1 MKLLTNKIFIYA
13 FLFLYALVAFIS
25 FCHAIE
31 FFDIGNTHWMS
42 IMLAFAFELGLA
54 VCLASILIGTNKKNN
69 IAWLLLTIL
78 VLVQVIGNTYS
89 VFKFISESGYDYYN
103 YLAKPMLFM
112 IEEVSQETVQVII
125 SWIMGAILPIVALL
139 MTEMIANGIK
149 ETQMIDDPKT
159 EPITEPINEPI
170 NENIENHKLTEDEK
184 EMPEVSFMTP
194 DGFDEKEEQIN
205 LDNDS
210 DETLNN
216 NSNDEDL
223 IKDDIVITPEE
234 DQENKEEINP
244 FENENMIESEETT
257 VNNEE
262 TQKND
267 EFIEQND
274 KQEVN
279 ENEGT
284 SNKEYGLSN
293 ENHKKFVA
301 IDNKE
306 PKQMFDEL
314 KKESLN

>member
-1 MKLLTNKIFIYA
+1 MIKTSTNKIFIYA

-31 FFDIGNTHWMS
+31 FFDIGNIHWMS

-54 VCLASILIGTNKKNN
+54 VCLASILIGINKKNN

-139 MTEMIANGIK
+139 MTEMVANGIK
-149 ETQMIDDPKT
+149 ETQMIDDSKNDQKN
-159 EPITEPINEPI
+159 EPITD
-170 NENIENHKLTEDEK
+170 NIEYHKLTEDEK
-184 EMPEVSFMTP
+184 KIPEVPFTIP
-194 DGFDEKEEQIN
+194 DFSDKKEEQIN
-205 LDNDS
+205 LDNDI

-223 IKDDIVITPEE
+223 IKDDIDITPEE
-234 DQENKEEINP
+234 DKERKEEITP
-244 FENENMIESEETT
+244 FENENVIESEETT

-274 KQEVN
+274 NPEVN
-279 ENEGT
+279 ENEDKL
-284 SNKEYGLSN
+284 NKEYELSN
-293 ENHKKFVA
+293 ENNNKFV

-306 PKQMFDEL
+306 PRQIFDEL
-314 KKESLN
+314 KKESLNV

>member
-54 VCLASILIGTNKKNN
+54 VCLASILIGTNKRNN

-78 VLVQVIGNTYS
+78 VLVQIIGNTYS
-89 VFKFISESGYDYYN
+89 VFKFISESGHDYYN

-112 IEEVSQETVQVII
+112 IEEVSQETVQIII

-139 MTEMIANGIK
+139 MTEMVANGIK
-149 ETQMIDDPKT
+149 ETQMIDDSKNDQK
-159 EPITEPINEPI
+159 NEPI
-170 NENIENHKLTEDEK
+170 ADNIEYHKLTEDEK
-184 EMPEVSFMTP
+184 KIPEVPFTIP
-194 DGFDEKEEQIN
+194 DFSDKKEEQIN
-205 LDNDS
+205 LDNDR

-216 NSNDEDL
+216 NSNDEYL
-223 IKDDIVITPEE
+223 IKDDIDITPEE
-234 DQENKEEINP
+234 DHERKEEITP
-244 FENENMIESEETT
+244 FENENVIESEETT

-262 TQKND
+262 NQKND

-274 KQEVN
+274 NTEVN
-279 ENEGT
+279 ENEDKL
-284 SNKEYGLSN
+284 NKEYELSN
-293 ENHKKFVA
+293 ENNNKFV

-306 PKQMFDEL
+306 PRQIFDEL
-314 KKESLN
+314 KKESLNV

>member
-54 VCLASILIGTNKKNN
+54 VCLASILIGTNKRNN

-78 VLVQVIGNTYS
+78 VLVQIIGNTYS
-89 VFKFISESGYDYYN
+89 VFKFISESGHDYYN

-112 IEEVSQETVQVII
+112 IEEVSQETVQIII

-139 MTEMIANGIK
+139 MTEMVANGIK
-149 ETQMIDDPKT
+149 ETQMIDDSKNDQKN
-159 EPITEPINEPI
+159 EQITD
-170 NENIENHKLTEDEK
+170 NIEYHKLTEDEK
-184 EMPEVSFMTP
+184 KIPEVPFTIP
-194 DGFDEKEEQIN
+194 DVSDKKEEQIN
-205 LDNDS
+205 LDNDI

-223 IKDDIVITPEE
+223 IKDDIDITLEE
-234 DQENKEEINP
+234 DQERKEEITP
-244 FENENMIESEETT
+244 FENENVIESEETT

-274 KQEVN
+274 NSEVN
-279 ENEGT
+279 ENEDKL
-284 SNKEYGLSN
+284 NKEYELSN
-293 ENHKKFVA
+293 KNHKKFVV

-314 KKESLN
+314 KKESLSV

>member
-1 MKLLTNKIFIYA
+1 MIKTSTNKIFIYA

-54 VCLASILIGTNKKNN
+54 VCLASILIGINKKNN

-139 MTEMIANGIK
+139 MTEMVANGIK
-149 ETQMIDDPKT
+149 ETQMIDDPKN
-159 EPITEPINEPI
+159 EPITDPIT
-170 NENIENHKLTEDEK
+170 ENIENPKLTEDEK
-184 EMPEVSFMTP
+184 EIPEVQFMTP
-194 DGFDEKEEQIN
+194 DAY
-205 LDNDS
+205 
-210 DETLNN
+210 DETT
-216 NSNDEDL
+216 L
-223 IKDDIVITPEE
+223 IKDDVDIIPEE
-234 DQENKEEINP
+234 YQENKEEITP

-257 VNNEE
+257 VNNK
-262 TQKND
+262 TNQKND
-267 EFIEQND
+267 EFIEQNNNP
-274 KQEVN
+274 EVN

-284 SNKEYGLSN
+284 SNQDYKLSN
-293 ENHKKFVA
+293 KNNKKFVV
-301 IDNKE
+301 INNKE
-306 PKQMFDEL
+306 PRQMFDEL

>member
-13 FLFLYALVAFIS
+13 FLFLYVLVAFIS

-54 VCLASILIGTNKKNN
+54 VCLASILIGTNKRNN

-78 VLVQVIGNTYS
+78 VLVQIIGNTYS
-89 VFKFISESGYDYYN
+89 VFKFISESGHDYYN

-112 IEEVSQETVQVII
+112 IEEVSQETVQIII

-139 MTEMIANGIK
+139 MTEMVANGIK
-149 ETQMIDDPKT
+149 ETQMIDDYKNDQKN
-159 EPITEPINEPI
+159 EPITD
-170 NENIENHKLTEDEK
+170 NIEYHKLTEDEK
-184 EMPEVSFMTP
+184 KIPEVPFTIP
-194 DGFDEKEEQIN
+194 DVSDKKEEQIN
-205 LDNDS
+205 LDNDR

-216 NSNDEDL
+216 NSNDEYL
-223 IKDDIVITPEE
+223 IKDDIDITPEE
-234 DQENKEEINP
+234 DQERKEEITP
-244 FENENMIESEETT
+244 FENENVIESEETT

-267 EFIEQND
+267 EFIEHNP
-274 KQEVN
+274 EVN
-279 ENEGT
+279 ENEDKL
-284 SNKEYGLSN
+284 NKEYELSN
-293 ENHKKFVA
+293 ENNNKFV

-306 PKQMFDEL
+306 PRQIFDEL
-314 KKESLN
+314 KKESLNV

>member
-1 MKLLTNKIFIYA
+1 MIKTSTNKIFIYA
-13 FLFLYALVAFIS
+13 FLFLYTLVAFIS

-54 VCLASILIGTNKKNN
+54 VCLASILIGINKKNN

-139 MTEMIANGIK
+139 MTEMVANGIK
-149 ETQMIDDPKT
+149 ETQMIDDPKN
-159 EPITEPINEPI
+159 EPITDPIT
-170 NENIENHKLTEDEK
+170 ENIENPKLTEDEK
-184 EMPEVSFMTP
+184 EIPEVQFMTP
-194 DGFDEKEEQIN
+194 DAY
-205 LDNDS
+205 
-210 DETLNN
+210 DETT
-216 NSNDEDL
+216 L
-223 IKDDIVITPEE
+223 IKDDVDIIPEE
-234 DQENKEEINP
+234 YQENKEEIIP

-257 VNNEE
+257 VNNK
-262 TQKND
+262 TNQKND
-267 EFIEQND
+267 EFIEQNNNP
-274 KQEVN
+274 EVN

-284 SNKEYGLSN
+284 SNKDYKLSN
-293 ENHKKFVA
+293 KNNKKFVV
-301 IDNKE
+301 INNKE
-306 PKQMFDEL
+306 PRQMFDEL

>member
-1 MKLLTNKIFIYA
+1 MKNLTNKIFIYA
-13 FLFLYALVAFIS
+13 FLFLYVFVAFIS

-54 VCLASILIGTNKKNN
+54 VCLASILIGTNKRNN

-125 SWIMGAILPIVALL
+125 SWIMGAILPVVALL
-139 MTEMIANGIK
+139 MTEMVANGIK
-149 ETQMIDDPKT
+149 EAQIIDDSKN
-159 EPITEPINEPI
+159 EPIT
-170 NENIENHKLTEDEK
+170 ENIENHKLTEDEK
-184 EMPEVSFMTP
+184 EMPEVPFMLP
-194 DGFDEKEEQIN
+194 DVSDEKEEQIN
-205 LDNDS
+205 LDNDN

-223 IKDDIVITPEE
+223 IKDDIDITSEE
-234 DQENKEEINP
+234 DQENKEEITP
-244 FENENMIESEETT
+244 FENENVIESEETT
-257 VNNEE
+257 FNNEE

-274 KQEVN
+274 KPEVN
-279 ENEGT
+279 KNDGT
-284 SNKEYGLSN
+284 SNKEDVLSN
-293 ENHKKFVA
+293 ENHKKFV

-306 PKQMFDEL
+306 PRQMFDEL
-314 KKESLN
+314 KKESLNV

>member
-1 MKLLTNKIFIYA
+1 MIKTSTNKIFIYA
-13 FLFLYALVAFIS
+13 FLFLYTLVAFIS

-54 VCLASILIGTNKKNN
+54 VCLASILIGINKKNN

-139 MTEMIANGIK
+139 MTEMVANGIK
-149 ETQMIDDPKT
+149 ETQMIDDPKN
-159 EPITEPINEPI
+159 EPITDPIT
-170 NENIENHKLTEDEK
+170 ENIENPKLTEDEK
-184 EMPEVSFMTP
+184 EIPEVQFMTP
-194 DGFDEKEEQIN
+194 DAY
-205 LDNDS
+205 
-210 DETLNN
+210 DETT
-216 NSNDEDL
+216 L
-223 IKDDIVITPEE
+223 IKDDVDIIPEE
-234 DQENKEEINP
+234 YQENKEEITN

-257 VNNEE
+257 VNNK
-262 TQKND
+262 TNQKND
-267 EFIEQND
+267 EFIEQNNNP
-274 KQEVN
+274 EVN

-284 SNKEYGLSN
+284 SNKDYKLSN
-293 ENHKKFVA
+293 KNNKKFVV
-301 IDNKE
+301 INNKE
-306 PKQMFDEL
+306 PRQMFDEL

>member
-54 VCLASILIGTNKKNN
+54 VCLASILIGTNKRNN

-78 VLVQVIGNTYS
+78 VLVQIIGNTYS
-89 VFKFISESGYDYYN
+89 VFKFISESGHDYYN

-112 IEEVSQETVQVII
+112 IEEVSQETVQIII

-139 MTEMIANGIK
+139 MTEMVANGIK
-149 ETQMIDDPKT
+149 ETQMIDDSKNDQKN
-159 EPITEPINEPI
+159 EPITD
-170 NENIENHKLTEDEK
+170 NIEYHKLNEDEK
-184 EMPEVSFMTP
+184 KIPEVPFTIP
-194 DGFDEKEEQIN
+194 DVSDKKEEQIN
-205 LDNDS
+205 LDNDR

-216 NSNDEDL
+216 NSNDEYL
-223 IKDDIVITPEE
+223 IKDDIDITPEE
-234 DQENKEEINP
+234 DHERKEEITP
-244 FENENMIESEETT
+244 FENENVIESEETT

-274 KQEVN
+274 NPEVN
-279 ENEGT
+279 ENEDKL
-284 SNKEYGLSN
+284 NKEYELSN
-293 ENHKKFVA
+293 ENNNKFV

-306 PKQMFDEL
+306 PRQIFDEL
-314 KKESLN
+314 KKESLNV

>member
-1 MKLLTNKIFIYA
+1 MNKLTNKIFIYA

-54 VCLASILIGTNKKNN
+54 VCLASILIGTNKRNN

-112 IEEVSQETVQVII
+112 IEEVSQETIQVII

-139 MTEMIANGIK
+139 MTEMVANGIK
-149 ETQMIDDPKT
+149 ETQMIDDPKN
-159 EPITEPINEPI
+159 EPINEPI
-170 NENIENHKLTEDEK
+170 NEHIEN
-184 EMPEVSFMTP
+184 
-194 DGFDEKEEQIN
+194 
-205 LDNDS
+205 
-210 DETLNN
+210 LNN
-216 NSNDEDL
+216 NSNDDL
-223 IKDDIVITPEE
+223 IKDDSNIMPEE
-234 DQENKEEINP
+234 DQENKEEITP
-244 FENENMIESEETT
+244 FENENVIESEETT
-257 VNNEE
+257 VNNKE

-274 KQEVN
+274 NPEVN
-279 ENEGT
+279 KNEGT

-301 IDNKE
+301 INNKE
-306 PKQMFDEL
+306 PRQMFDEL

>member
-1 MKLLTNKIFIYA
+1 MIKTSTNKIFIYA
-13 FLFLYALVAFIS
+13 FLFLYTLVAFIS

-54 VCLASILIGTNKKNN
+54 VCLASILIGINKKNN

-139 MTEMIANGIK
+139 MTEMVANGIK
-149 ETQMIDDPKT
+149 ETQMIDDPKN
-159 EPITEPINEPI
+159 EPITDPIT
-170 NENIENHKLTEDEK
+170 ENIENPKLTEDEK
-184 EMPEVSFMTP
+184 EIPEVQFMTP
-194 DGFDEKEEQIN
+194 DAY
-205 LDNDS
+205 
-210 DETLNN
+210 DETT
-216 NSNDEDL
+216 L
-223 IKDDIVITPEE
+223 IKDDVDIIPEE
-234 DQENKEEINP
+234 YQKNKEEIIP

-257 VNNEE
+257 VNNK
-262 TQKND
+262 TNQKND
-267 EFIEQND
+267 EFIEQNNNP
-274 KQEVN
+274 EVN

-284 SNKEYGLSN
+284 SNKDYKLSN
-293 ENHKKFVA
+293 KNNKKFVV
-301 IDNKE
+301 INNKE
-306 PKQMFDEL
+306 PRQMFDEL

>member
-1 MKLLTNKIFIYA
+1 MIKTSTNKIFIYA

-31 FFDIGNTHWMS
+31 FFDIGNIHWMS

-54 VCLASILIGTNKKNN
+54 VCLASILIGINKKNN

-139 MTEMIANGIK
+139 MTEMVANGIK
-149 ETQMIDDPKT
+149 ETQMIDDPKND
-159 EPITEPINEPI
+159 PITDPIT
-170 NENIENHKLTEDEK
+170 ENIENPKLTEDEK
-184 EMPEVSFMTP
+184 EIPEVPFMSP
-194 DGFDEKEEQIN
+194 DAY
-205 LDNDS
+205 
-210 DETLNN
+210 DETT
-216 NSNDEDL
+216 L
-223 IKDDIVITPEE
+223 IKDDVDIIPEE
-234 DQENKEEINP
+234 YQENKEEIIP

-257 VNNEE
+257 VNNK
-262 TQKND
+262 TNQKND
-267 EFIEQND
+267 EFIEQNNNP
-274 KQEVN
+274 EVN

-284 SNKEYGLSN
+284 SNKDYKLSN
-293 ENHKKFVA
+293 KNNKKFVV
-301 IDNKE
+301 INNKE
-306 PKQMFDEL
+306 PRQMFDEL

>member
-1 MKLLTNKIFIYA
+1 MIKTSTNKIFIYA

-31 FFDIGNTHWMS
+31 FFDIGNIHWMS

-54 VCLASILIGTNKKNN
+54 VCLASILIGINKKNN

-103 YLAKPMLFM
+103 YLANPMLFM

-139 MTEMIANGIK
+139 MTEMVANGIK
-149 ETQMIDDPKT
+149 EAQMIDDPKND
-159 EPITEPINEPI
+159 PITDPIT
-170 NENIENHKLTEDEK
+170 ENIENPKLTEDEK
-184 EMPEVSFMTP
+184 EIPEVPFMSP
-194 DGFDEKEEQIN
+194 DAY
-205 LDNDS
+205 
-210 DETLNN
+210 DETT
-216 NSNDEDL
+216 L
-223 IKDDIVITPEE
+223 IKDDVDIIPEE
-234 DQENKEEINP
+234 YQKNKEEIIP

-257 VNNEE
+257 VNNK
-262 TQKND
+262 TNQKND
-267 EFIEQND
+267 EFIEQNNNP
-274 KQEVN
+274 EVN

-284 SNKEYGLSN
+284 SNKDYKLSN
-293 ENHKKFVA
+293 KNNKKFVV
-301 IDNKE
+301 INNKE
-306 PKQMFDEL
+306 PRQMFDEL

>member
-1 MKLLTNKIFIYA
+1 MIKTSTNKIFIYA

-31 FFDIGNTHWMS
+31 FFDIGNIHWMS

-54 VCLASILIGTNKKNN
+54 VCLASILIGTNKRNN

-78 VLVQVIGNTYS
+78 VLVQIIGNTYS
-89 VFKFISESGYDYYN
+89 VFKFISESGHDYYN

-112 IEEVSQETVQVII
+112 IEEVSQETVQIII

-139 MTEMIANGIK
+139 MTEMVANGIK
-149 ETQMIDDPKT
+149 ETQMIDDSKNDQKN
-159 EPITEPINEPI
+159 EPITD
-170 NENIENHKLTEDEK
+170 NIEYHKLTEDEK
-184 EMPEVSFMTP
+184 KIPEVPFTIP
-194 DGFDEKEEQIN
+194 DVSDKKEEQIN
-205 LDNDS
+205 LDNDR

-223 IKDDIVITPEE
+223 IKDDINITPEE
-234 DQENKEEINP
+234 DQERKEEITP
-244 FENENMIESEETT
+244 FENENVIESEETT

-274 KQEVN
+274 NSEVN
-279 ENEGT
+279 ENEDKL
-284 SNKEYGLSN
+284 NKEYELSN
-293 ENHKKFVA
+293 KNHKKFVV

-314 KKESLN
+314 KKESLSV

>member
-1 MKLLTNKIFIYA
+1 MIKTSTNKIFIYA

-31 FFDIGNTHWMS
+31 FFDIGNIHWMS

-54 VCLASILIGTNKKNN
+54 VCLASILIGINKKNN

-139 MTEMIANGIK
+139 MTEMVANGIK
-149 ETQMIDDPKT
+149 ETQMIDDPKN
-159 EPITEPINEPI
+159 EPITDPIT
-170 NENIENHKLTEDEK
+170 ENIENPKLTEDEK
-184 EMPEVSFMTP
+184 EIPEVPFMTP
-194 DGFDEKEEQIN
+194 DAY
-205 LDNDS
+205 
-210 DETLNN
+210 DETT
-216 NSNDEDL
+216 L
-223 IKDDIVITPEE
+223 IKDDVDIIPEE
-234 DQENKEEINP
+234 YQENKEEITN

-257 VNNEE
+257 VNNK
-262 TQKND
+262 TNQKND
-267 EFIEQND
+267 EFIEQNNNP
-274 KQEVN
+274 EVN

-284 SNKEYGLSN
+284 SNKDYKLSN
-293 ENHKKFVA
+293 KNNKKFVV
-301 IDNKE
+301 INNKE
-306 PKQMFDEL
+306 PRQMFDEL

>member
-54 VCLASILIGTNKKNN
+54 VCLASILIGTNKRNN
-69 IAWLLLTIL
+69 IAWLLLIIL
-78 VLVQVIGNTYS
+78 VLVQIIGNTYS
-89 VFKFISESGYDYYN
+89 VFKFISESGHDYYN

-112 IEEVSQETVQVII
+112 IEEVSQETVQIII

-139 MTEMIANGIK
+139 MTEMVANGIK
-149 ETQMIDDPKT
+149 ETQMIDDSKNDQK
-159 EPITEPINEPI
+159 NEPI
-170 NENIENHKLTEDEK
+170 ADNIEYHKLNEDEK
-184 EMPEVSFMTP
+184 KIPEVPFTIP
-194 DGFDEKEEQIN
+194 DVSHKKEKQIN
-205 LDNDS
+205 LDNDR

-216 NSNDEDL
+216 NSNDEYL
-223 IKDDIVITPEE
+223 IKDDIDITPEE
-234 DQENKEEINP
+234 DHERKEEITP
-244 FENENMIESEETT
+244 FENENVIESEETT

-262 TQKND
+262 TKKND

-274 KQEVN
+274 NPEVN
-279 ENEGT
+279 ENEDKL
-284 SNKEYGLSN
+284 NKEYELSN
-293 ENHKKFVA
+293 ENNNKFV

-306 PKQMFDEL
+306 PRQIFDEL
-314 KKESLN
+314 KKESLNV

>member
-1 MKLLTNKIFIYA
+1 MIKMSTNKIFIYA

-31 FFDIGNTHWMS
+31 FFDIGNIHWMS

-54 VCLASILIGTNKKNN
+54 VCLASILIGINKKNN

-139 MTEMIANGIK
+139 MTEMVANGIK
-149 ETQMIDDPKT
+149 ETQMIDDPKN
-159 EPITEPINEPI
+159 EPITDPIT
-170 NENIENHKLTEDEK
+170 ENIENPKLTEDEK
-184 EMPEVSFMTP
+184 EIPEVPFMSP
-194 DGFDEKEEQIN
+194 DAY
-205 LDNDS
+205 
-210 DETLNN
+210 DETT
-216 NSNDEDL
+216 L
-223 IKDDIVITPEE
+223 IKDDVDIIPEE
-234 DQENKEEINP
+234 YQENKEEIIP

-257 VNNEE
+257 VNNKAN
-262 TQKND
+262 QKND
-267 EFIEQND
+267 EFIEQNNNL
-274 KQEVN
+274 EVN

-284 SNKEYGLSN
+284 SNQDYKLSN
-293 ENHKKFVA
+293 KNNKKFVV
-301 IDNKE
+301 INNKE
-306 PKQMFDEL
+306 PRQMFDEL

>member
-54 VCLASILIGTNKKNN
+54 VCLASILIGTNKRNN

-78 VLVQVIGNTYS
+78 VLVQIIGNTYS
-89 VFKFISESGYDYYN
+89 VFKFISESGHDYYN

-112 IEEVSQETVQVII
+112 IEEVSQETVQIII

-139 MTEMIANGIK
+139 MTEMVANGIK
-149 ETQMIDDPKT
+149 ETQMIDDSKNDQKN
-159 EPITEPINEPI
+159 EPITD
-170 NENIENHKLTEDEK
+170 NIEYHKLTEDEK
-184 EMPEVSFMTP
+184 KIPEVPFTIP
-194 DGFDEKEEQIN
+194 DFSDKKEEQIN
-205 LDNDS
+205 LDNDR

-223 IKDDIVITPEE
+223 IKDDIDITPEE
-234 DQENKEEINP
+234 DQERKEEITP
-244 FENENMIESEETT
+244 FENENVIESEETT

-274 KQEVN
+274 NSEVN
-279 ENEGT
+279 ENEDKL
-284 SNKEYGLSN
+284 NKEYELSN
-293 ENHKKFVA
+293 KNHKKFVV

-314 KKESLN
+314 KKESLSV

>member
-54 VCLASILIGTNKKNN
+54 VCLASILIGTNKRNN

-78 VLVQVIGNTYS
+78 VLVQIIGNTYS
-89 VFKFISESGYDYYN
+89 VFKFISESGHDYYN

-112 IEEVSQETVQVII
+112 IEEVSQETVQIII

-139 MTEMIANGIK
+139 MTEMVANGIK
-149 ETQMIDDPKT
+149 ETQMIDDSKNDQKN
-159 EPITEPINEPI
+159 EPITD
-170 NENIENHKLTEDEK
+170 NIEYHKLNEDEK
-184 EMPEVSFMTP
+184 KIPEVPFTIP
-194 DGFDEKEEQIN
+194 DVSDKKEEQIN
-205 LDNDS
+205 LDNDR

-216 NSNDEDL
+216 NSNDEYL
-223 IKDDIVITPEE
+223 IKDDIDITPEE
-234 DQENKEEINP
+234 DQEIKEEITP
-244 FENENMIESEETT
+244 FENENVIESEETT

-274 KQEVN
+274 NPEVN
-279 ENEGT
+279 ENEDKL
-284 SNKEYGLSN
+284 NKEYELSN
-293 ENHKKFVA
+293 ENNNKFV

-306 PKQMFDEL
+306 PRQIFDEL
-314 KKESLN
+314 KKESLNV

>member
-54 VCLASILIGTNKKNN
+54 VCLASILIGINKKNN

-139 MTEMIANGIK
+139 MTEMVANGIK
-149 ETQMIDDPKT
+149 ETQMIADPKN
-159 EPITEPINEPI
+159 EPITDPIT
-170 NENIENHKLTEDEK
+170 ENIENTKLTEDEK
-184 EMPEVSFMTP
+184 EIPEVPFMSP
-194 DGFDEKEEQIN
+194 DAY
-205 LDNDS
+205 
-210 DETLNN
+210 DETT
-216 NSNDEDL
+216 L
-223 IKDDIVITPEE
+223 IKDDVDIIPEE
-234 DQENKEEINP
+234 YQENKEEIIP

-257 VNNEE
+257 VNNK
-262 TQKND
+262 TNQKND
-267 EFIEQND
+267 EFIEQNNNP
-274 KQEVN
+274 EVN

-284 SNKEYGLSN
+284 SNKDYKLSN
-293 ENHKKFVA
+293 KNNKKFVV
-301 IDNKE
+301 INNKE
-306 PKQMFDEL
+306 PRQMFDEL

>member
-54 VCLASILIGTNKKNN
+54 VCLASILIGTNKRNN

-78 VLVQVIGNTYS
+78 VLVQIIGNTYS
-89 VFKFISESGYDYYN
+89 VFKFISESGHDYYN

-112 IEEVSQETVQVII
+112 IEEVSQETVQIII

-139 MTEMIANGIK
+139 MTEMVANGIK
-149 ETQMIDDPKT
+149 ETQMIDDSKNDQKN
-159 EPITEPINEPI
+159 EPITD
-170 NENIENHKLTEDEK
+170 NIEYHKLTENEK
-184 EMPEVSFMTP
+184 KITEVPFTIP
-194 DGFDEKEEQIN
+194 DVSDKKEEQIN
-205 LDNDS
+205 LDNDR

-216 NSNDEDL
+216 NSNDEYL
-223 IKDDIVITPEE
+223 IKDDIDITPEE
-234 DQENKEEINP
+234 DQEIKEEITP
-244 FENENMIESEETT
+244 FENENVIESEETT

-262 TQKND
+262 TKKND

-274 KQEVN
+274 NPEVN
-279 ENEGT
+279 ENEDKL
-284 SNKEYGLSN
+284 NKEYELSN
-293 ENHKKFVA
+293 ENNNKFV

-306 PKQMFDEL
+306 PRQIFDEL
-314 KKESLN
+314 KKESLNV

>member
-1 MKLLTNKIFIYA
+1 MIKTSTNKIFIYA
-13 FLFLYALVAFIS
+13 FLFLYTLVAFIS

-54 VCLASILIGTNKKNN
+54 VCLASILIGINKKNN

-139 MTEMIANGIK
+139 MTEMVANGIK
-149 ETQMIDDPKT
+149 ETQMIDDPKN

-184 EMPEVSFMTP
+184 EIPEVPFMSP
-194 DGFDEKEEQIN
+194 DAY
-205 LDNDS
+205 
-210 DETLNN
+210 DETT
-216 NSNDEDL
+216 L
-223 IKDDIVITPEE
+223 IKDDVDIIPEE
-234 DQENKEEINP
+234 YQKNKEEIIP

-257 VNNEE
+257 VNNK
-262 TQKND
+262 TNQKND
-267 EFIEQND
+267 EFIEQNNNP
-274 KQEVN
+274 EVN

-284 SNKEYGLSN
+284 SNKDYKLSN
-293 ENHKKFVA
+293 KNNKKFVV
-301 IDNKE
+301 INNKE
-306 PKQMFDEL
+306 PRQMFDEL

>member
-54 VCLASILIGTNKKNN
+54 VCLASILIGTNKRNN

-78 VLVQVIGNTYS
+78 VLVQIIGNTYS
-89 VFKFISESGYDYYN
+89 VFKFISESGHDYYN

-112 IEEVSQETVQVII
+112 IEEVSQETVQIII

-139 MTEMIANGIK
+139 MTEMVANGIK
-149 ETQMIDDPKT
+149 ETQMIDDSKNDQKN
-159 EPITEPINEPI
+159 EPITD
-170 NENIENHKLTEDEK
+170 NIEYHKLNEDEK
-184 EMPEVSFMTP
+184 KIPEVPFTIP
-194 DGFDEKEEQIN
+194 DVSDKKEEQIN
-205 LDNDS
+205 LDNDR

-216 NSNDEDL
+216 NSNDEYL
-223 IKDDIVITPEE
+223 IKDDIDIIPEE
-234 DQENKEEINP
+234 DQEIKEEITP
-244 FENENMIESEETT
+244 FENENAIESEETT

-262 TQKND
+262 TKKND

-274 KQEVN
+274 NQEVN
-279 ENEGT
+279 ENEDKL
-284 SNKEYGLSN
+284 NKEYELSN
-293 ENHKKFVA
+293 ENNNKFV

-306 PKQMFDEL
+306 PRQIFDEL
-314 KKESLN
+314 KKENLNV

>member
-1 MKLLTNKIFIYA
+1 MRLLTNKIFIYA

-31 FFDIGNTHWMS
+31 FFDIGNTHWTS

-54 VCLASILIGTNKKNN
+54 VCLASILIGINKKNN

-139 MTEMIANGIK
+139 MTEMVANGIK
-149 ETQMIDDPKT
+149 ETQMIDDPKN
-159 EPITEPINEPI
+159 EPITDPIT
-170 NENIENHKLTEDEK
+170 ENIENPKLTEDEK
-184 EMPEVSFMTP
+184 ETPEVPFMSP
-194 DGFDEKEEQIN
+194 DAY
-205 LDNDS
+205 
-210 DETLNN
+210 DETT
-216 NSNDEDL
+216 L
-223 IKDDIVITPEE
+223 IKDDVDIIPEE
-234 DQENKEEINP
+234 YQENKEEIIP

-257 VNNEE
+257 VNNK
-262 TQKND
+262 TNQKND
-267 EFIEQND
+267 EFIEQNNNP
-274 KQEVN
+274 EVN

-284 SNKEYGLSN
+284 SNKDYKLSN
-293 ENHKKFVA
+293 KNNKKFVV
-301 IDNKE
+301 INNKE
-306 PKQMFDEL
+306 PRQMFDEL

>member
-54 VCLASILIGTNKKNN
+54 VCLASILIGTNKRNN

-78 VLVQVIGNTYS
+78 VLVQIIGNTYS
-89 VFKFISESGYDYYN
+89 VFKFISESGHDYYN

-112 IEEVSQETVQVII
+112 IEEVSQETVQIII

-139 MTEMIANGIK
+139 MTEMVANGIK
-149 ETQMIDDPKT
+149 ETQMIDDSKNDQKN
-159 EPITEPINEPI
+159 EPITD
-170 NENIENHKLTEDEK
+170 NIEYHKLNEYEK
-184 EMPEVSFMTP
+184 KIPEVPFTIP
-194 DGFDEKEEQIN
+194 DVSDKKEEQIN

-216 NSNDEDL
+216 NSKDEDL

-234 DQENKEEINP
+234 DQENKEEITP
-244 FENENMIESEETT
+244 FENENVIESEETT

-274 KQEVN
+274 NPEVN
-279 ENEGT
+279 ENEDKL
-284 SNKEYGLSN
+284 NKEYELSN
-293 ENHKKFVA
+293 ENNNKFV

-306 PKQMFDEL
+306 PRQIFDEL
-314 KKESLN
+314 KKESLNV

>member
-54 VCLASILIGTNKKNN
+54 VCLASILIGTNKRNN
-69 IAWLLLTIL
+69 IAWLLLIIL
-78 VLVQVIGNTYS
+78 VLVQIIGNTYS
-89 VFKFISESGYDYYN
+89 VFKFISESGHDYYN

-112 IEEVSQETVQVII
+112 IEEVSQETVQIII

-139 MTEMIANGIK
+139 MTEMVANGIK
-149 ETQMIDDPKT
+149 ETQMIDDSKNDQKN
-159 EPITEPINEPI
+159 EQITD
-170 NENIENHKLTEDEK
+170 NIEYHKLTEDEK
-184 EMPEVSFMTP
+184 KIPEVPFTIP
-194 DGFDEKEEQIN
+194 DFSDKKEEQIN
-205 LDNDS
+205 LDNDR

-223 IKDDIVITPEE
+223 IKDDIDITPEE
-234 DQENKEEINP
+234 DKERKEEITP
-244 FENENMIESEETT
+244 FENENVIESEETT

-267 EFIEQND
+267 ESIEQND
-274 KQEVN
+274 NQEVN
-279 ENEGT
+279 ENEDKL
-284 SNKEYGLSN
+284 NKEYELSN
-293 ENHKKFVA
+293 ENNNKFV

-306 PKQMFDEL
+306 PRQIFDEL
-314 KKESLN
+314 KKESLNI

>member
-1 MKLLTNKIFIYA
+1 MIKTSTNKIFIYA
-13 FLFLYALVAFIS
+13 FLFLYVLVAFIS

-31 FFDIGNTHWMS
+31 FFDIGNIHWMS

-54 VCLASILIGTNKKNN
+54 VCLASILIGINKKNN

-139 MTEMIANGIK
+139 MTEMVANGIK
-149 ETQMIDDPKT
+149 ETQMIDDPKN
-159 EPITEPINEPI
+159 EPITDPIT
-170 NENIENHKLTEDEK
+170 ENIENPKLTKDEK
-184 EMPEVSFMTP
+184 EIPEVPFMSP
-194 DGFDEKEEQIN
+194 DAY
-205 LDNDS
+205 
-210 DETLNN
+210 DETT
-216 NSNDEDL
+216 L
-223 IKDDIVITPEE
+223 IKDDVDIIPEE
-234 DQENKEEINP
+234 YQENKEEIIP

-257 VNNEE
+257 VNNK
-262 TQKND
+262 TNQKND
-267 EFIEQND
+267 EFIEQNNNL
-274 KQEVN
+274 EVN

-284 SNKEYGLSN
+284 SNQDYKLSN
-293 ENHKKFVA
+293 KNNKKFVV
-301 IDNKE
+301 INNKE
-306 PKQMFDEL
+306 PRQMFDEL

>member
-54 VCLASILIGTNKKNN
+54 VCLASILIGTNKRNN

-78 VLVQVIGNTYS
+78 VLVQIIGNTYS
-89 VFKFISESGYDYYN
+89 VFKFISESGHDYYN

-112 IEEVSQETVQVII
+112 IEEVSQETVQIII

-139 MTEMIANGIK
+139 MTEMVANGIK
-149 ETQMIDDPKT
+149 ETQMIDDSKNDQKN
-159 EPITEPINEPI
+159 EPITD
-170 NENIENHKLTEDEK
+170 NIEYHKLTEDEK
-184 EMPEVSFMTP
+184 KIPEVPFTIP
-194 DGFDEKEEQIN
+194 DVSDKKEEQIN
-205 LDNDS
+205 LDNDI

-223 IKDDIVITPEE
+223 IKDDIDITPEE
-234 DQENKEEINP
+234 DQERKEEITP
-244 FENENMIESEETT
+244 FENENVIESEETT

-274 KQEVN
+274 NSEVN
-279 ENEGT
+279 ENEDKL
-284 SNKEYGLSN
+284 NKEYELSN
-293 ENHKKFVA
+293 KNHKKFVV

-314 KKESLN
+314 KKESLSV

>member
-54 VCLASILIGTNKKNN
+54 VCLASILIGTNKRNN

-78 VLVQVIGNTYS
+78 VLVQIIGNTYS
-89 VFKFISESGYDYYN
+89 VFKFISESGHDYYN

-112 IEEVSQETVQVII
+112 IEEVSQETVQIII

-139 MTEMIANGIK
+139 MTEMVANGIK
-149 ETQMIDDPKT
+149 ETQMIDDSKNDQKN
-159 EPITEPINEPI
+159 EPITD
-170 NENIENHKLTEDEK
+170 NIEYHKLTEDEK
-184 EMPEVSFMTP
+184 KIPEVPFTIP
-194 DGFDEKEEQIN
+194 DVSDKKEEQIN
-205 LDNDS
+205 LDNDI

-223 IKDDIVITPEE
+223 IKDDIDITLEE
-234 DQENKEEINP
+234 DQERKEEITP
-244 FENENMIESEETT
+244 FENENVIESEETT

-274 KQEVN
+274 NSEVN
-279 ENEGT
+279 ENEDKL
-284 SNKEYGLSN
+284 NKEYELSN
-293 ENHKKFVA
+293 KNHKKFVV

-314 KKESLN
+314 KKESLSV

>member
-139 MTEMIANGIK
+139 MTEMVANGIK
-149 ETQMIDDPKT
+149 ETQMIDDSKNDQKN
-159 EPITEPINEPI
+159 EPITD
-170 NENIENHKLTEDEK
+170 NIEYHKLTEDEK
-184 EMPEVSFMTP
+184 KIPEVQFTIP
-194 DGFDEKEEQIN
+194 DVSDKKEEQIN
-205 LDNDS
+205 LDNDR

-216 NSNDEDL
+216 NSNDEYL
-223 IKDDIVITPEE
+223 IKDDIDITPEE
-234 DQENKEEINP
+234 DQEIKEEITP
-244 FENENMIESEETT
+244 FENENVIESEETT

-262 TQKND
+262 TKKND

-274 KQEVN
+274 NPEVN
-279 ENEGT
+279 ENEDKL
-284 SNKEYGLSN
+284 NKEYELSN
-293 ENHKKFVA
+293 ENNNKFV

-306 PKQMFDEL
+306 PRQIFDEL
-314 KKESLN
+314 KKESLNV